1 MLLIVDAGGKRLI
14 GLLGPALEFLISWG
28 EMLQV
33 IPQMIAARSQRLRK
47 VRYGDVGMCGYCF

>member
-33 IPQMIAARSQRLRK
+33 IPQMIGARSQRLIE
-47 VRYGDVGMCGYCF
+47 GQIG